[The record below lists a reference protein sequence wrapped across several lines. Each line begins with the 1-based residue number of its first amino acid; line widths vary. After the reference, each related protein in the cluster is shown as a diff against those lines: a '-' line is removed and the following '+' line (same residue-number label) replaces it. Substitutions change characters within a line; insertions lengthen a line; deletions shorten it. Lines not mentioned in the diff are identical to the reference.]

1 MPIREILE
9 KKNHLGQRWNNIYIY
24 IERERERERNQRVK
38 FVLLKD
44 SIGFLYQPLIIVDN
58 HA

>member
-1 MPIREILE
+1 ME
-9 KKNHLGQRWNNIYIY
+9 QYIYIY

-58 HA
+58 HAQRVGVNRI